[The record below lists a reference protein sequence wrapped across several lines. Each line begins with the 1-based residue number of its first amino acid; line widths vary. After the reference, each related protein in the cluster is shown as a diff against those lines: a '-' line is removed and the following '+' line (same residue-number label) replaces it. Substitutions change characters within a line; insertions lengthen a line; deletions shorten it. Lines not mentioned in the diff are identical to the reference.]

1 MPEYTQILDGARAM
15 HPLAWQIIATLIKA
29 VLVVLP
35 VILLTAIYTWMERR
49 QAALMQ
55 DRIGPTRAHIPL
67 PGGRKLTLWGLVHIA
82 ADGLKFVFKE
92 DVVPNRVHRFL
103 FALAPVLTLAP
114 VVIVFA
120 VLPFGHYF
128 VPHLWDQVVTP
139 EQLSSAAAADT
150 AFRLQAAN
158 LEGIGIL
165 LVFAFAG
172 LGVFGASLAGFG
184 SYNKWALLG
193 GLRAAAQMISYEV
206 TLGLTVVGALLI
218 YGTLEPMAMVQAQGP
233 NPLSWGLV
241 VQPVGF
247 ILFLAAAIAESK
259 RIPFDIPE
267 GESEIMGF
275 NIEYSGMRWGIFF
288 MGEFMELVFVGAM
301 VTTVFLGGWQFPGLH
316 ADGFHLGGTVI
327 ALPHLAVMLIQVFT
341 FWGKVVLLGF
351 LQIAIRWTLPRLR
364 YDQLMRLGWQGML
377 PASLANVIV
386 TAIVLVAIRS

>member
-1 MPEYTQILDGARAM
+1 MDLNAYLPKGLALHPVVWQIL
-15 HPLAWQIIATLIKA
+15 ATLINA

-55 DRIGPTRAHIPL
+55 DRIGPTRAHIPV
-67 PGGRKLTLWGLVHIA
+67 GDRKINLWGMVHIA

-92 DVVPNRVHRFL
+92 DVVPNKVHRLL
-103 FALAPVLTLAP
+103 FGLAPILTLAP

-120 VLPFGHYF
+120 VLPFGSYF
-128 VPHLWDQVVTP
+128 APHLWDQVVTP
-139 EQLSSAAAADT
+139 DQLAGAAAADT
-150 AFRLQAAN
+150 AFRLQAAH
-158 LEGIGIL
+158 LDIGIL
-165 LVFAFAG
+165 VVFAFSG

-184 SYNKWALLG
+184 SYNKWALIG

-218 YGTLEPMAMVQAQGP
+218 YGSLEPMAIVQAQSP
-233 NPLSWGLV
+233 NVLHWGLV

-316 ADGFHLGGTVI
+316 TDGFHLGGTII
-327 ALPHLAVMLIQVFT
+327 ALPHLAVVVLQVVA
-341 FWGKVVLLGF
+341 FWAKVVMLGF

>member
-1 MPEYTQILDGARAM
+1 MPDLQLNTFLSETPIWLEILRV
-15 HPLAWQIIATLIKA
+15 LVIA
-29 VLVVLP
+29 VMVVLP

-55 DRIGPTRAHIPL
+55 DRIGPTRANIPIA
-67 PGGRKLTLWGLVHIA
+67 GRNITLWGLVHIA

-92 DVVPNRVHRFL
+92 DVIPNKVHRLL

-120 VLPFGHYF
+120 VIPFGSGF
-128 VPHLWDQVVTP
+128 LWDRWDQVVSDS
-139 EQLSSAAAADT
+139 ELAVAMASGT
-150 AFRLQAAN
+150 AFRLQGAD
-158 LEGIGIL
+158 LGIGL
-165 LVFAFAG
+165 LVVFAFSG

-184 SYNKWALLG
+184 SYNKWAMLG
-193 GLRAAAQMISYEV
+193 GLRAAAQMVSYEV
-206 TLGLTVVGALLI
+206 TLGLTVVGALII
-218 YGTLEPMAMVQAQGP
+218 YGTLEPMAIVQAQGP
-233 NPLSWGLV
+233 SVFTWGII

-247 ILFLAAAIAESK
+247 LLFLAAAIAESK

-275 NIEYSGMRWGIFF
+275 NVEYSGMRWGIFF

-301 VTTVFLGGWQFPGLH
+301 VTTVFLGGWNFPGLH
-316 ADGFHLGGTVI
+316 ADGFRLGGVLVP
-327 ALPHLAVMLIQVFT
+327 LPHLAVVVLQVLT

-377 PASLANVIV
+377 PASLANVII
-386 TAIVLVAIRS
+386 TAIVVMVVRS

>member
-1 MPEYTQILDGARAM
+1 MPELQTLFAETPIWHDILRA
-15 HPLAWQIIATLIKA
+15 LLVA

-55 DRIGPTRAHIPL
+55 DRIGPTRANIPI
-67 PGGRKLTLWGLVHIA
+67 GKRNITLWGLVHIA

-92 DVVPNRVHRFL
+92 DIVPKKVHRLL

-120 VLPFGHYF
+120 VIPFGSGFIYDR
-128 VPHLWDQVVTP
+128 WDQVVTDS
-139 EQLSSAAAADT
+139 QLAVAMDTGT
-150 AFRLQAAN
+150 AFRLQGAN
-158 LEGIGIL
+158 LGIGL
-165 LVFAFAG
+165 LVVFAFAG

-206 TLGLTVVGALLI
+206 TLGLTVVGALII
-218 YGTLEPMAMVQAQGP
+218 YGSLEPMAIVQAQGP
-233 NPLSWGLV
+233 DVWKWGIV
-241 VQPVGF
+241 VQPIGF

-275 NIEYSGMRWGIFF
+275 NLEYSGMRWGIFF

-301 VTTVFLGGWQFPGLH
+301 VTTVFLGGWNVPGLH
-316 ADGFHLGGTVI
+316 AHGFVFGATEI
-327 ALPHLAVMLIQVFT
+327 PLPHLAVVVLQVLA
-341 FWGKVVLLGF
+341 FWTKVVLLGF

-377 PASLANVIV
+377 PASLANVVI
-386 TAIVLVAIRS
+386 TAIVVMAVRS

>member
-1 MPEYTQILDGARAM
+1 MPDLQ
-15 HPLAWQIIATLIKA
+15 TLFTETPIWHEVLRTLVIA
-29 VLVVLP
+29 VLVILP

-49 QAALMQ
+49 EAALMQ
-55 DRIGPTRAHIPL
+55 DRIGPTRANIPI
-67 PGGRKLTLWGLVHIA
+67 GGMNITLWGLVHVA

-92 DVVPNRVHRFL
+92 DVVPKKVHRLL
-103 FALAPVLTLAP
+103 FALAPVLVLAP

-120 VLPFGHYF
+120 VLPFGSGFIYDR
-128 VPHLWDQVVTP
+128 WDQVVYDAELAVAMETG
-139 EQLSSAAAADT
+139 T
-150 AFRLQAAN
+150 AVRLQGAN
-158 LEGIGIL
+158 LGIGL
-165 LVFAFAG
+165 LVVFAFSG

-193 GLRAAAQMISYEV
+193 GLRAAAQMVSYEV
-206 TLGLTVVGALLI
+206 TLGLTVVGALII
-218 YGTLEPMAMVQAQGP
+218 YGSLEPMAIVQAQGP
-233 NPLSWGLV
+233 SIWHWGIV

-288 MGEFMELVFVGAM
+288 LGEFMELVFVGAM
-301 VTTVFLGGWQFPGLH
+301 VTTVFLGGWNVPGLH
-316 ADGFHLGGTVI
+316 ANGFYLGGI
-327 ALPHLAVMLIQVFT
+327 ELPLPHLAVVVLQVIA
-341 FWGKVVLLGF
+341 FWTKVVMLGF

-377 PASLANVIV
+377 PASLANVII
-386 TAIVLVAIRS
+386 TAIIVMAIRS